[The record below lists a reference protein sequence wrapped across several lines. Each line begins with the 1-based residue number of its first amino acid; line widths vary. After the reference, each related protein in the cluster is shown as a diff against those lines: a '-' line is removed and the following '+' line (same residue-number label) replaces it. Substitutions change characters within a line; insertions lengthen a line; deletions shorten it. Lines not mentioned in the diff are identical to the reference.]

1 MHDAQKN
8 GREKVFPGG
17 FAKTLQITLH
27 PLALFDNCGIIRTI

>member
-8 GREKVFPGG
+8 GCGKAIAGG
-17 FAKTLQITLH
+17 FARTLQITLH